1 MKNLIKI
8 GILGLTAPLLLNSCM
23 VFPDDTSGP
32 PEPGQTVFRSQQP
45 QRTVIYRENTRY
57 VPQPSQKTVI
67 YERNNTEY
75 IPEPGQT
82 EFRTERRNE
91 SNPPEPG
98 QTEFRTENENNPPEP
113 GQTEMKTQNETE
125 DN

>member
-23 VFPDDTSGP
+23 VFPDDANGP
-32 PEPGQTVFRSQQP
+32 PEPGQTVFKSQQP

-67 YERNNTEY
+67 IERNNTEY
-75 IPEPGQT
+75 I
-82 EFRTERRNE
+82 
-91 SNPPEPG
+91 PEPG

-113 GQTEMKTQNETE
+113 GQTEFRTEYENNPPEPGQTEMKTQNETE